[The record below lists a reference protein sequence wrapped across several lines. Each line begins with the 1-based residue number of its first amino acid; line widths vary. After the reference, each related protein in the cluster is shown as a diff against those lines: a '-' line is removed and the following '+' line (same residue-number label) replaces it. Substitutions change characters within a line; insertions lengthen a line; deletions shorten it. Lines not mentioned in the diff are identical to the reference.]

1 MELKGGLVMFND
13 FFSKLKKGLNKT
25 KENFTDKL
33 NSILGIAI
41 NIDEDLYEEIEEM
54 LITSDISIE
63 TSLEIIDEL
72 KTIIRERKINDP
84 EMIKPVLKEIM
95 LNMLDEP
102 SDFLDEKFPKIIV
115 MIGINGVGKTT
126 SIGKLANNFK
136 NNEKSVLIAAGDT
149 FRAAAIE
156 QLQVWADRVG
166 VKMIKHDQ
174 GADSSAVIFDAIKS
188 FKAKSYDVLI
198 CDTAGRLHNKK
209 NLMNELKK
217 INKIIE
223 NECNDVEKEIYLVLD
238 STTGQN
244 ALNQAIEFKEISN
257 ITGLVLT
264 KLDGTAKGGMILSI
278 KNKLGIP
285 VKYIGVGESIDDLQK
300 FSPKD
305 FVDVLL

>member
-1 MELKGGLVMFND
+1 MLND

-41 NIDEDLYEEIEEM
+41 TIDEELYEEIEEM

-63 TSLEIIDEL
+63 ISLEIMEEL
-72 KTIIRERKINDP
+72 KKIIRERKIKDP
-84 EMIKPVLKEIM
+84 ANIKPIIKEIM
-95 LNMLDEP
+95 LKMLEDSEEDE
-102 SDFLDEKFPKIIV
+102 EQFPKIIV

-126 SIGKLANNFK
+126 SIGKLSNYFK
-136 NNEKSVLIAAGDT
+136 NENKGVMIAAGDT

-156 QLQVWADRVG
+156 QLQVWADRVD

-188 FKAKSYDVLI
+188 FKAKNLDVLI

-217 INKIIE
+217 ISRIIE
-223 NECNDVEKEIYLVLD
+223 NEYTEAKKEIYLVVD
-238 STTGQN
+238 ATTGQN
-244 ALNQAIEFKEISN
+244 ALNQAVEFKQISD
-257 ITGLVLT
+257 ITGIILT

-285 VKYIGVGESIDDLQK
+285 VKYIGIGEGIEDLQK
-300 FSPKD
+300 FSAKD
-305 FVDVLL
+305 FVDALL

>member
-1 MELKGGLVMFND
+1 MLND

-41 NIDEDLYEEIEEM
+41 TIDEELYEEIEEM

-63 TSLEIIDEL
+63 ISLEIMEEL
-72 KTIIRERKINDP
+72 KKIIRERKIKDP
-84 EMIKPVLKEIM
+84 ANIKPIIKEIM
-95 LNMLDEP
+95 LKMLEDSEEDE
-102 SDFLDEKFPKIIV
+102 EQFPKIIV

-126 SIGKLANNFK
+126 SIGKLSNYFK
-136 NNEKSVLIAAGDT
+136 NENKGVMIAAGDT

-156 QLQVWADRVG
+156 QLQVWADRVN

-188 FKAKSYDVLI
+188 FKAKNLDVLI

-217 INKIIE
+217 ISRIIE
-223 NECNDVEKEIYLVLD
+223 NEYTEAKKEIYLVVD
-238 STTGQN
+238 ATTGQN
-244 ALNQAIEFKEISN
+244 ALNQAVEFKQISD
-257 ITGLVLT
+257 ITGIILT

-285 VKYIGVGESIDDLQK
+285 VKYIGIGEGIEDLQK
-300 FSPKD
+300 FSAKD
-305 FVDVLL
+305 FVDALL

>member
-1 MELKGGLVMFND
+1 MFND
-13 FFSKLKKGLNKT
+13 FFSKLKQGLSKT

-54 LITSDISIE
+54 LITCDIGSDTVI
-63 TSLEIIDEL
+63 EIIENL
-72 KTIIRERKINDP
+72 KEIVRDRKINDP

-95 LNMLDEP
+95 TEMLEDS
-102 SDFLDEKFPKIIV
+102 SDTSEDKYPKIIV

-126 SIGKLANNFK
+126 TIGKLAHNFK
-136 NNEKSVLIAAGDT
+136 NDGKKVLIAAGDT

-156 QLQVWADRVG
+156 QLQVWADRVN
-166 VKMIKHDQ
+166 VKMIKHNQ

-188 FKAKSYDVLI
+188 FKTKGEDVLI

-217 INKIIE
+217 ISRIIE
-223 NECNDVEKEIYLVLD
+223 NEYDEAEKEIYLVLD
-238 STTGQN
+238 ATTGQN
-244 ALNQAIEFKEISN
+244 ALNQAVDFKEISD

-264 KLDGTAKGGMILSI
+264 KLDGTAKGGMVLSI
-278 KNKLGIP
+278 KKKLGIP
-285 VKYIGVGESIDDLQK
+285 VKYIGVGEGIEDLQK
-300 FSPKD
+300 FSAKD
-305 FVDVLL
+305 FIDALL

>member
-1 MELKGGLVMFND
+1 MLND

-41 NIDEDLYEEIEEM
+41 TIDDDLYEEIEEM

-63 TSLEIIDEL
+63 ISLQIMEEL
-72 KTIIRERKINDP
+72 KRIIRERKINDP
-84 EMIKPVLKEIM
+84 ESIKPIIKEIL
-95 LNMLDEP
+95 LNMLEES
-102 SDFLDEKFPKIIV
+102 SDNTEEEFPKIIV

-126 SIGKLANNFK
+126 SIGKLSNYFK
-136 NNEKSVLIAAGDT
+136 NEDKGVMIAAGDT

-156 QLQVWADRVG
+156 QLQVWADRVD

-188 FKAKSYDVLI
+188 FKSKGLDVLI

-217 INKIIE
+217 ISRIIE
-223 NECNDVEKEIYLVLD
+223 NEYKEAKKEIYLVLD
-238 STTGQN
+238 ATTGQN
-244 ALNQAIEFKEISN
+244 ALNQAIEFKQISD
-257 ITGLVLT
+257 ITGLILT

-285 VKYIGVGESIDDLQK
+285 VKYIGIGEGIDDLQK

-305 FVDVLL
+305 FVDALI

>member
-1 MELKGGLVMFND
+1 MFND
-13 FFSKLKKGLNKT
+13 FFSKLKNGLNKT

-41 NIDEDLYEEIEEM
+41 SIDEDLYEEIEEM
-54 LITSDISIE
+54 LITSDISAD
-63 TSLEIIDEL
+63 TAFEIIEEL
-72 KTIIRERKINDP
+72 RKIIRERKINDP

-95 LNMLDEP
+95 VEMLGDIED
-102 SDFLDEKFPKIIV
+102 SSEEKFPKIIV

-126 SIGKLANNFK
+126 SIGKLAHHFK
-136 NNEKSVLIAAGDT
+136 NEGKEVLIAAGDT

-156 QLQVWADRVG
+156 QLQVWADRVD

-174 GADSSAVIFDAIKS
+174 GSDSSAVIFDAIKS
-188 FKAKSYDVLI
+188 FKAKSGDVLI

-217 INKIIE
+217 ISRIIE
-223 NECNDVEKEIYLVLD
+223 NEYTESEKEIYLVLD

-244 ALNQAIEFKEISN
+244 ALNQAIEFKEIAN
-257 ITGLVLT
+257 ITGLILT

-278 KNKLGIP
+278 KKKLGIP
-285 VKYIGVGESIDDLQK
+285 VKYIGVGEGIDDLQR
-300 FSPKD
+300 FHPQS
-305 FVDVLL
+305 FVDALL